1 VATIRYTT
9 MPSYTRLYLKAGERK
24 LVPMQQSSIRKEMMG
39 KQKDLPSRFTFSLSS
54 TPQPHEP
61 WAMIE
66 LCRKMRGKTICT
78 QVFSPDSGVN
88 EKEAG
93 KINAAKLFVSAKNP

>member
-1 VATIRYTT
+1 
-9 MPSYTRLYLKAGERK
+9 
-24 LVPMQQSSIRKEMMG
+24 
-39 KQKDLPSRFTFSLSS
+39 
-54 TPQPHEP
+54 
-61 WAMIE
+61 MIE